1 MVIGNWVLSKNKK
14 EVSYLA
20 VYQSKLL
27 WAKFHCMEMFYIIL
41 KVKAHS
47 KGCKEE
53 TQNSKH
59 INKET
64 HTHTHT
70 EGTVCLVS
78 YYVINGHKKSI
89 VVKTCYTKSGNCVI
103 CGRECISS

>member
-1 MVIGNWVLSKNKK
+1 
-14 EVSYLA
+14 
-20 VYQSKLL
+20 
-27 WAKFHCMEMFYIIL
+27 MEMFYIIL

-59 INKET
+59 INKN
-64 HTHTHT
+64 THTHT

-78 YYVINGHKKSI
+78 DYVINGHKKSI
-89 VVKTCYTKSGNCVI
+89 VVKAGYTKSGNCII

>member
-70 EGTVCLVS
+70 HRRYSL
-78 YYVINGHKKSI
+78 
-89 VVKTCYTKSGNCVI
+89 SGFILCNQW
-103 CGRECISS
+103 S